1 MLYNITL
8 VQCNQ
13 LKRLITKVIIEPSF
27 TSGVTD
33 TKDVLQRFLSQI
45 ETRTRLTYLKNTTE
59 KEKKQLEVRKDMM
72 LAELEAFKFAQV
84 KDKEQ

>member
-1 MLYNITL
+1 MVFI
-8 VQCNQ
+8 
-13 LKRLITKVIIEPSF
+13 KV
-27 TSGVTD
+27 TDYVSGVTD

-45 ETRTRLTYLKNTTE
+45 ETRKRLTFLKDTTE
-59 KEKKQLEVRKDMM
+59 QEKKHLEVRKDMM